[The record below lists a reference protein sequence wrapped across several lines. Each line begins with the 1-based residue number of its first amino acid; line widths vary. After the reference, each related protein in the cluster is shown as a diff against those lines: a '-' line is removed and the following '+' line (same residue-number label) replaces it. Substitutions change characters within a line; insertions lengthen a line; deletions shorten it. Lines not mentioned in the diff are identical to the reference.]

1 MGWFSK
7 HLSNSQKEEAL
18 AMVHHLQTMLAYQ
31 QLAMET
37 YNDAAAIAAGEIPH
51 GDEITQRASLNF
63 SQPTLV
69 AQHVIPAV
77 ARKIE
82 IFQLMEMRHREMSN
96 LATASLQEPYQEMT
110 ALIDTMLER
119 ARLQYH
125 GFQQWVD
132 NPQVDID
139 TTRLD
144 RNERAAI
151 DRAVKALNELIVK
164 KIRLTQDEW
173 LDIVQESFNSVRAS
187 LKLIPLSKDTFRSQ
201 YMRGISGER
210 PRFFKD

>member
-7 HLSNSQKEEAL
+7 HLSGSQKEDAL
-18 AMVHHLQTMLAYQ
+18 AMVRHLQTMLAYQ

-37 YNDAAAIAAGEIPH
+37 YNDAAAIAAGEVQY
-51 GDEITQRASLNF
+51 GDELTQHGSVTF
-63 SQPTLV
+63 YQPTLV

-77 ARKIE
+77 AKKIE
-82 IFQLMEMRHREMSN
+82 LFQLMEMRHREMSI

-110 ALIDTMLER
+110 AAIDTMLKR

-125 GFQQWVD
+125 GLQQWVN

-139 TTRLD
+139 TMRLD
-144 RNERAAI
+144 RDERAAI
-151 DRAVKALNELIVK
+151 DRAVKALNELIFK
-164 KIRLTQDEW
+164 KIRLTHDEW
-173 LDIVQESFNSVRAS
+173 LDIVQEGFNSVRAS

-201 YMRGISGER
+201 YMRLISGER